1 MKVGNLM
8 DHKLKE
14 LMKQATFDPSKERK
28 DLTIQHLCK
37 EIEKGNIVLPIFQ
50 TYIRWTKKKAVSLF
64 NYQLSGKAAV
74 SPISI
79 NLIDDP
85 SQVIEQ
91 ISFLDR
97 KLLDTENLV
106 GKLSVA
112 DGQQRLSA
120 NYKAYTNDPDFENI
134 VFDLH
139 KGMFR
144 IIDIASSPENYQIPV
159 GILYNKDHEVYLDYV
174 NNKNYL
180 KKDNV
185 KDVLSTIRKKHETY
199 YYVVNFAKNMTKE
212 EQMEWFNV
220 LNLAGSQVTA
230 TMVYLTDLLV
240 KGIDFYTDYAN
251 PFADK
256 LYTYGF
262 DDLFPRKSA
271 EISIPL
277 AALNPAFYKVTS
289 KKRTSNSSPIPSD
302 VQPKLIGRAPV
313 VDIQKMI
320 DITLESL
327 RNTLEFVT
335 TTAGVKT
342 PDRIDIITYL
352 IGLFINNDVS
362 QMNKYQKDFLTKWI
376 NNINFVNN
384 SNKERREKYN
394 SLLQD
399 YESLSNEQL
408 PVLS

>member
-1 MKVGNLM
+1 M
-8 DHKLKE
+8 DQILKE
-14 LMKQATFDPSKERK
+14 LMEHANFDPSKERK
-28 DLTIQHLCK
+28 DLTIQNLCI
-37 EIEKGNIVLPIFQ
+37 EIAKGNIVLPIFQ
-50 TYIRWTKKKAVSLF
+50 TYIRWTKEKAVSLF

-74 SPISI
+74 APISI

-97 KLLDTENLV
+97 RLLDTENLV

-120 NYKAYTNDPDFENI
+120 NYKAYTNDPDFQNI
-134 VFDLH
+134 VLDLH
-139 KGMFR
+139 KGKFR
-144 IIDIASSPENYQIPV
+144 TIDIASSPENYQIPV
-159 GILYNKDHEVYLDYV
+159 GILYNKDHSVYLDYV
-174 NNKNYL
+174 NNTNYL
-180 KKDNV
+180 KKDNI
-185 KDVLSTIRKKHETY
+185 KDVLSTIRKKHQTY
-199 YYVVNFAKNMTKE
+199 YYVVNFAKNMSKK
-212 EQMEWFNV
+212 EQMNWFNV

-230 TMVYLTDLLV
+230 SMVYLTDLLV
-240 KGIDFYTDYAN
+240 KGIDFYKDYAN

-256 LYTYGF
+256 LYAYGF
-262 DDLFPRKSA
+262 EDLFPRKSA

-277 AALNPAFYKVTS
+277 AALNPAFYIVTS

-302 VQPKLIGRAPV
+302 VKPKLIGKASV
-313 VDIQKMI
+313 EDIKKMI
-320 DITLESL
+320 HITLESL

-335 TTAGVKT
+335 TTNGVKT

-352 IGLFINNDVS
+352 IGLFINNDIS
-362 QMNKYQKDFLTKWI
+362 QMNNNQKDFLTKWI

-394 SLLQD
+394 SLLQN

-408 PVLS
+408 PALS